1 MYDALS
7 DVEIERQDVE
17 LLPARTVLSLVCHAG
32 CGNSS
37 TTSTSGTSSTPSAA
51 STAVTPSATPTAAA
65 TTTAA
70 PSTGPTFTANN
81 IFLFLATNQY
91 NTVTGGA
98 PGTTAASGTGA
109 AGTTGAAATS
119 AS

>member
-17 LLPARTVLSLVCHAG
+17 LLPARTVLSLFCHAS
-32 CGNSS
+32 CSNTS

-51 STAVTPSATPTAAA
+51 STTATPTAASTTGA
-65 TTTAA
+65 T
-70 PSTGPTFTANN
+70 SSGPTVTANN
-81 IFLFLATNQY
+81 IFVFLATNQY

-98 PGTTAASGTGA
+98 AGTSGASGTGA
-109 AGTTGAAATS
+109 AGTSAVPPAS

>member
-17 LLPARTVLSLVCHAG
+17 LLPARTVLSFFCHAS
-32 CGNSS
+32 CSN
-37 TTSTSGTSSTPSAA
+37 TSTSGTSSTPSAA
-51 STAVTPSATPTAAA
+51 STTATPTAASTTGA
-65 TTTAA
+65 T
-70 PSTGPTFTANN
+70 SSGPTVTANN
-81 IFLFLATNQY
+81 IFVFLATNQY

-98 PGTTAASGTGA
+98 AGTSGASGTGA
-109 AGTTGAAATS
+109 AGTSAVPPTS

>member
-1 MYDALS
+1 MHDALS
-7 DVEIERQDVE
+7 DVEIERQEVE
-17 LLPARTVLSLVCHAG
+17 LLPARTVLSLVCHAS

-37 TTSTSGTSSTPSAA
+37 TTSTSGTSTA
-51 STAVTPSATPTAAA
+51 STSATPSATPTAAA
-65 TTTAA
+65 STTAT
-70 PSTGPTFTANN
+70 PSSGPTFTANN

-98 PGTTAASGTGA
+98 AGTTAASGTGA
-109 AGTTGAAATS
+109 AGTTGAATTG

>member
-7 DVEIERQDVE
+7 DVEIARQEVE
-17 LLPARTVLSLVCHAG
+17 LLPARTVLSLACHPG

-37 TTSTSGTSSTPSAA
+37 TTSTSGTSSTPSAS
-51 STAVTPSATPTAAA
+51 STAATPSATPTAPA

-70 PSTGPTFTANN
+70 PTSGPTFTANN

-91 NTVTGGA
+91 NTVSGGA
-98 PGTTAASGTGA
+98 AGTTAASGTGG
-109 AGTTGAAATS
+109 AGATGAAATS

>member
-1 MYDALS
+1 MYDVLS

-17 LLPARTVLSLVCHAG
+17 LLPARTVLSLFCHAS
-32 CGNSS
+32 CSNTS

-51 STAVTPSATPTAAA
+51 STTATPTAASTTGA
-65 TTTAA
+65 T
-70 PSTGPTFTANN
+70 SSGPTVTANN
-81 IFLFLATNQY
+81 IFVFLATNQY

-98 PGTTAASGTGA
+98 AGTSGASGTGA
-109 AGTTGAAATS
+109 AGISAVPPTS